1 MTDFAHVTDFAHA
14 DLFWDAL
21 PAIRRDANRTQLE
34 GRLAE
39 QLAAAEA
46 RWPEVSVD
54 RRRFVT
60 HWAAQLARASDVGAA
75 IDQLHLPDLY
85 LAFACAEGD
94 TRALRDFGALLSTVA
109 GAVRSVDGTPSFVDE
124 ILQRLRT
131 RVLVPEDG
139 RSPRILDYAGR
150 GSLENWLRAGALRL
164 ALNARR
170 DARRG
175 PEPLPDASLWE
186 PAAPTADRTFEMLRG
201 RYAAEFS
208 SALRGAFGSLEPGER
223 NVLRMHFIEGL
234 SLNQIA
240 AMYQV
245 NKSTISRRMAKAR
258 ETLLDKTRAH
268 LERALDMPASELES
282 LLGQL
287 GPRLDLSLTSVLNP
301 ST

>member
-1 MTDFAHVTDFAHA
+1 MTAFTHA
-14 DLFWDAL
+14 DVFWEVL
-21 PAIRRDANRTQLE
+21 PAARRSTDRAE
-34 GRLAE
+34 IESRLAG
-39 QLAAAEA
+39 QLADAEA

-54 RRRFVT
+54 RRKFVT
-60 HWAAQLARASDVGAA
+60 HWAAQLGRAGDVCTA
-75 IDQLHLPDLY
+75 IEQLHLSDLY
-85 LAFACAEGD
+85 LAFGCAEGD
-94 TRALRDFGALLSTVA
+94 SCALRSFGTLLSSVA
-109 GAVRSVDGTPSFVDE
+109 GAVRSVDGAPAFVDE

-139 RSPRILDYAGR
+139 RSARILDYAGR

-186 PAAPTADRTFEMLRG
+186 PAAPTAERTLELLRG
-201 RYAAEFS
+201 KYATEFG
-208 SALRGAFGSLEPGER
+208 SALRDAFGSLEAGER
-223 NVLRMHFIEGL
+223 NVLRMHFLEGL

-258 ETLLDKTRAH
+258 ETLLERTRAK
-268 LERALDMPASELES
+268 LERVLGLPPKELDS
-282 LLGQL
+282 LLEQL
-287 GPRLDLSLTSVLNP
+287 GPRLDLSLSSVLNP

>member
-1 MTDFAHVTDFAHA
+1 VTVFAHA
-14 DLFWDAL
+14 EVFWEVL
-21 PAIRRDANRTQLE
+21 PAAGRGVDRTE
-34 GRLAE
+34 IETRLAG
-39 QLAAAEA
+39 QLADAEA

-60 HWAAQLARASDVGAA
+60 HWAEQLGRADDVGAA
-75 IDQLHLPDLY
+75 MEQLHLSDLY

-94 TRALRDFGALLSTVA
+94 THALRYFGTLLSSVA
-109 GAVRSVDGTPSFVDE
+109 GAVRSVDGAPAFVDE

-131 RVLVPEDG
+131 RVLVPDDG
-139 RSPRILDYAGR
+139 RSARILDYAGR

-186 PAAPTADRTFEMLRG
+186 PAAPTAERTLELLRG
-201 RYAAEFS
+201 KYAAEFG
-208 SALRGAFGSLEPGER
+208 SALREAFASLEPGER
-223 NVLRMHFIEGL
+223 NVLRMHFLEGL

-258 ETLLDKTRAH
+258 EILLERTRAQ
-268 LERALDMPASELES
+268 LERALSLPATELDS
-282 LLGQL
+282 LLQQL
-287 GPRLDLSLTSVLNP
+287 GPRLDLSLSSVLNP

>member
-1 MTDFAHVTDFAHA
+1 LTAFTHA
-14 DLFWDAL
+14 DVFWEVL
-21 PAIRRDANRTQLE
+21 PAARRGTDRAELE
-34 GRLAE
+34 ALLAGQLAE
-39 QLAAAEA
+39 AEA

-60 HWAAQLARASDVGAA
+60 HWAAQLGRAGDVGAA
-75 IDQLHLPDLY
+75 LEQLHLSDLY

-94 TRALRDFGALLSTVA
+94 TCALRSFGTLLSSVA
-109 GAVRSVDGTPSFVDE
+109 GAVRSVDGAPSFVDE

-139 RSPRILDYAGR
+139 RSARILDYAGR

-186 PAAPTADRTFEMLRG
+186 PAAPTVERTLELLRG
-201 RYAAEFS
+201 QYAAEFG
-208 SALRGAFGSLEPGER
+208 SALRDAFGSLEPGER
-223 NVLRMHFIEGL
+223 NVLRMHFLEGL

-258 ETLLDKTRAH
+258 ETLLERTRAQ
-268 LERALDMPASELES
+268 LERALALPAKELDS
-282 LLGQL
+282 LLEQL
-287 GPRLDLSLTSVLNP
+287 GPRLDLSLSSVLNP

>member
-1 MTDFAHVTDFAHA
+1 MSSFAHA
-14 DLFWDAL
+14 DVFWEVC
-21 PAIRRDANRTQLE
+21 PAVRRSPDRAELE
-34 GRLAE
+34 TRLAG
-39 QLAAAEA
+39 QLADAEA

-60 HWAAQLARASDVGAA
+60 HWAAQLGRADDVGAA
-75 IDQLHLPDLY
+75 IDQLHLSDLY

-94 TRALRDFGALLSTVA
+94 THALRSFGTLLSSVA
-109 GAVRSVDGTPSFVDE
+109 GAVRSVDAAPAFVDE

-139 RSPRILDYAGR
+139 RSARILDYAGR

-170 DARRG
+170 
-175 PEPLPDASLWE
+175 
-186 PAAPTADRTFEMLRG
+186 AAPTAERTLELLRG
-201 RYAAEFS
+201 KYAAEFG
-208 SALRGAFGSLEPGER
+208 SALREAFASLEPGER
-223 NVLRMHFIEGL
+223 NVLRMHFLEGL

-245 NKSTISRRMAKAR
+245 NKSTISRRMARAR
-258 ETLLDKTRAH
+258 EILLERTRAQ
-268 LERALDMPASELES
+268 LERALSLPATELDS
-282 LLGQL
+282 LLQQL
-287 GPRLDLSLTSVLNP
+287 GPRLDLSLSSVLNP

>member
-1 MTDFAHVTDFAHA
+1 VTVFAHA
-14 DLFWDAL
+14 EVFWEVL
-21 PAIRRDANRTQLE
+21 PAAGRGVDRTE
-34 GRLAE
+34 IETRLAG
-39 QLAAAEA
+39 QLADAEA

-60 HWAAQLARASDVGAA
+60 HWAEQLGRADDVGAA
-75 IDQLHLPDLY
+75 MEQLHLSDLY

-94 TRALRDFGALLSTVA
+94 THALRYFGTLLSSVA
-109 GAVRSVDGTPSFVDE
+109 GAVRSVDGAPAFVDE

-131 RVLVPEDG
+131 RVLVPDDG
-139 RSPRILDYAGR
+139 RSARILDYAGR

-186 PAAPTADRTFEMLRG
+186 PAAPTAERTLELLRG
-201 RYAAEFS
+201 KYAAEFG
-208 SALRGAFGSLEPGER
+208 SALREAFASLEPGER
-223 NVLRMHFIEGL
+223 NVLRMHFLEGL

-245 NKSTISRRMAKAR
+245 NKSTISRRMARAR
-258 ETLLDKTRAH
+258 EILLERTRAQ
-268 LERALDMPASELES
+268 LERALSLPATELDS
-282 LLGQL
+282 LLQQL
-287 GPRLDLSLTSVLNP
+287 GPRLDLSLSSVLNP

>member
-1 MTDFAHVTDFAHA
+1 VTDFSHA
-14 DLFWDAL
+14 DVFWEAL
-21 PAIRRDANRTQLE
+21 PGARRAPDRDQLE
-34 GRLAE
+34 VRLAE
-39 QLAAAEA
+39 QLADAEEH
-46 RWPEVSVD
+46 WPGVSVD

-60 HWAAQLARASDVGAA
+60 HWAAQLARAENVGTA
-75 IDQLHLPDLY
+75 IEQIHLSDLY

-94 TRALRDFGALLSTVA
+94 PAALRAFGTLLSSVA
-109 GAVRSVDGTPSFVDE
+109 GAVRSVDGAPSFVDE

-131 RVLVPEDG
+131 RVLVPEEG
-139 RSPRILDYAGR
+139 RTARILDYAGR

-175 PEPLPDASLWE
+175 PEPLPEASLWE
-186 PAAPTADRTFEMLRG
+186 PAAPTAERTLELLRG
-201 RYAAEFS
+201 KYAAEFGR
-208 SALRGAFGSLEPGER
+208 ALRDAFGSLEPGER
-223 NVLRMHFIEGL
+223 NVLRMHFLEGM

-258 ETLLDKTRAH
+258 EML
-268 LERALDMPASELES
+268 LERTRSQLERVLDMPAPELDS
-282 LLGQL
+282 LLQQL

>member
-1 MTDFAHVTDFAHA
+1 MTAFTHA
-14 DLFWDAL
+14 DVFWEVL
-21 PAIRRDANRTQLE
+21 PAARRSTDRAE
-34 GRLAE
+34 IESRLAG
-39 QLAAAEA
+39 QLADAEA

-54 RRRFVT
+54 RRKFVT
-60 HWAAQLARASDVGAA
+60 HWAAQLGRAGDVCTA
-75 IDQLHLPDLY
+75 IEQLHLSDLY
-85 LAFACAEGD
+85 LAFGCSEGD
-94 TRALRDFGALLSTVA
+94 SCALRSFGTLLSSVA

-139 RSPRILDYAGR
+139 RSARILDYAGR

-186 PAAPTADRTFEMLRG
+186 PAAPTAERTLELLRG
-201 RYAAEFS
+201 KYATEFG
-208 SALRGAFGSLEPGER
+208 SALRDAFGSLEAGER
-223 NVLRMHFIEGL
+223 NVLRMHFLEGL

-258 ETLLDKTRAH
+258 ETLLERTRAK
-268 LERALDMPASELES
+268 LERVLDLPPKELDS
-282 LLGQL
+282 LLEQL
-287 GPRLDLSLTSVLNP
+287 GPRLDLSLSSVLNP

>member
-1 MTDFAHVTDFAHA
+1 MTVFAHA
-14 DLFWDAL
+14 EVFWEVL
-21 PAIRRDANRTQLE
+21 PAAGRGVDRTE
-34 GRLAE
+34 IETRLAG
-39 QLAAAEA
+39 QLADAEA

-60 HWAAQLARASDVGAA
+60 HWAEQLGRADDVGAA
-75 IDQLHLPDLY
+75 MEQLHLSDLY

-94 TRALRDFGALLSTVA
+94 THALRYFGTLLSSVA
-109 GAVRSVDGTPSFVDE
+109 GAVRSVDGAPAFVDE

-131 RVLVPEDG
+131 RVLVPDDG
-139 RSPRILDYAGR
+139 RSARILDYAGR

-186 PAAPTADRTFEMLRG
+186 PAAPTAERTLELLRG
-201 RYAAEFS
+201 KYAAEFG
-208 SALRGAFGSLEPGER
+208 SALREAFASLEPGER
-223 NVLRMHFIEGL
+223 NVLRMHFLEGL

-245 NKSTISRRMAKAR
+245 NKSTISRRMARAR
-258 ETLLDKTRAH
+258 EILLERTRAQ
-268 LERALDMPASELES
+268 LERALSLPATELDS
-282 LLGQL
+282 LLQQL
-287 GPRLDLSLTSVLNP
+287 GPRLDLSLSSVLNP

>member
-1 MTDFAHVTDFAHA
+1 MTAVLTAFAHA

-21 PAIRRDANRTQLE
+21 PAARRAANRAELE
-34 GRLAE
+34 SHLAAQLAE
-39 QLAAAEA
+39 AEA
-46 RWPEVSVD
+46 RWPDVAVD

-60 HWAAQLARASDVGAA
+60 HWAAQLARASDVGSA

-85 LAFACAEGD
+85 LAFACAEGNAS
-94 TRALRDFGALLSTVA
+94 ALRAFGTLLSGVA
-109 GAVRSVDGTPSFVDE
+109 GAVRSVDGAPSFVDE

-186 PAAPTADRTFEMLRG
+186 PAAPTAERTLELLRG
-201 RYAAEFS
+201 KYAAEFGA
-208 SALRGAFGSLEPGER
+208 ALREAFGSLEQGER
-223 NVLRMHFIEGL
+223 NVLRMHFLEGL

-258 ETLLDKTRAH
+258 ETLLERTRAR
-268 LERALDMPASELES
+268 LQRVLDMPPSELDS

-287 GPRLDLSLTSVLNP
+287 GPRLDLSLGSVLNP

>member
-1 MTDFAHVTDFAHA
+1 
-14 DLFWDAL
+14 
-21 PAIRRDANRTQLE
+21 
-34 GRLAE
+34 
-39 QLAAAEA
+39 
-46 RWPEVSVD
+46 
-54 RRRFVT
+54 VT
-60 HWAAQLARASDVGAA
+60 HWAEQLGRADDVGAA
-75 IDQLHLPDLY
+75 MEQLHLSDLY

-94 TRALRDFGALLSTVA
+94 THALRSFGTLLSTVA
-109 GAVRSVDGTPSFVDE
+109 GAVRSVDGAPAFVDE

-139 RSPRILDYAGR
+139 RSARILDYAGR

-186 PAAPTADRTFEMLRG
+186 PAAPTAERTLELLRG
-201 RYAAEFS
+201 KYAAEFG
-208 SALRGAFGSLEPGER
+208 SALREAFASLEPGER
-223 NVLRMHFIEGL
+223 NVLRMHFLEGL

-245 NKSTISRRMAKAR
+245 NKSTISRRMARAR
-258 ETLLDKTRAH
+258 EILLERTRAQ
-268 LERALDMPASELES
+268 LERALSLPATELDS
-282 LLGQL
+282 LLQQL
-287 GPRLDLSLTSVLNP
+287 GPRLDLSLSSVLNP

>member
-1 MTDFAHVTDFAHA
+1 MTVFAHA
-14 DLFWDAL
+14 EVFWEVL
-21 PAIRRDANRTQLE
+21 PAAGRGVDRTE
-34 GRLAE
+34 IETRLAG
-39 QLAAAEA
+39 QLADAEA

-60 HWAAQLARASDVGAA
+60 HWAEQLGRADDVGAA
-75 IDQLHLPDLY
+75 MEQLHLSDLY

-94 TRALRDFGALLSTVA
+94 THALRSFGTLLSSVA
-109 GAVRSVDGTPSFVDE
+109 GAVRSVDGAPAFVDE

-139 RSPRILDYAGR
+139 RSARILDYAGR

-186 PAAPTADRTFEMLRG
+186 PAAPTAERTLELLRG
-201 RYAAEFS
+201 KYAAEFG
-208 SALRGAFGSLEPGER
+208 SALREAFASLEPGER
-223 NVLRMHFIEGL
+223 NVLRMHFLEGL

-258 ETLLDKTRAH
+258 EILLERTRAQ
-268 LERALDMPASELES
+268 LERALSLPATELDS
-282 LLGQL
+282 LLQQL
-287 GPRLDLSLTSVLNP
+287 GPRLDLSLSSVLNP

>member
-1 MTDFAHVTDFAHA
+1 LTAFAHA
-14 DLFWDAL
+14 DVFWEKF
-21 PAIRRDANRTQLE
+21 PASRRGTDRAE
-34 GRLAE
+34 IEARLAD
-39 QLAAAEA
+39 QLAEAEA
-46 RWPEVSVD
+46 RWPEVAVD
-54 RRRFVT
+54 PRRFVT
-60 HWAAQLARASDVGAA
+60 HWAAQLGRAGDVGA
-75 IDQLHLPDLY
+75 IEQLHLSDLY

-94 TRALRDFGALLSTVA
+94 VCALRCFGTLLSTVA
-109 GAVRSVDGTPSFVDE
+109 GAVRSVDGAPSFVDE

-139 RSPRILDYAGR
+139 RSARILDYAGR

-175 PEPLPDASLWE
+175 PEPLPEASLWE
-186 PAAPTADRTFEMLRG
+186 PAAPTAERTLELLKG
-201 RYAAEFS
+201 KYATEFG
-208 SALRGAFGSLEPGER
+208 SALRDAFGSLEAGER
-223 NVLRMHFIEGL
+223 NVLRMHFLEGL

-258 ETLLDKTRAH
+258 ETLLARTRAQ
-268 LERALDMPASELES
+268 LERALALPPQELDS
-282 LLGQL
+282 LLEQL
-287 GPRLDLSLTSVLNP
+287 GPRLDLSLSSVLNP

>member
-1 MTDFAHVTDFAHA
+1 MTAFSHA
-14 DLFWDAL
+14 DVFWDVVPGAHR
-21 PAIRRDANRTQLE
+21 AADRDQLE
-34 GRLAE
+34 VRLAG
-39 QLAAAEA
+39 QLASAEE
-46 RWPEVSVD
+46 RWPDVSVD
-54 RRRFVT
+54 RKRFVA
-60 HWAAQLARASDVGAA
+60 HWATQLARAGDVGTA
-75 IDQLHLPDLY
+75 IDQLHLSDLY

-94 TRALRDFGALLSTVA
+94 AGALRSFGTMLLSVA
-109 GAVRSVDGTPSFVDE
+109 GAVRSVDASPSFVDE

-139 RSPRILDYAGR
+139 RQPRILDYAGR

-175 PEPLPDASLWE
+175 PEPLPNASLWE
-186 PAAPTADRTFEMLRG
+186 PAAPTVERTLELLRG
-201 RYAAEFS
+201 KYAAEFGR
-208 SALRGAFGSLEPGER
+208 ALREAFGTLEASER
-223 NVLRMHFIEGL
+223 NVLRMHFLEGM

-258 ETLLDKTRAH
+258 ETLLERTRGQ
-268 LERALDMPASELES
+268 LERVLDMPAPELDS
-282 LLGQL
+282 LLQQL
-287 GPRLDLSLTSVLNP
+287 GPKLDLSLTSVLNP

>member
-1 MTDFAHVTDFAHA
+1 MSSFAHA
-14 DLFWDAL
+14 DVFWEVC
-21 PAIRRDANRTQLE
+21 PAVRRSPDRAELE
-34 GRLAE
+34 TRLAG
-39 QLAAAEA
+39 QLADAEA

-60 HWAAQLARASDVGAA
+60 HWAAQLGRADDVGAA
-75 IDQLHLPDLY
+75 IDQLHLSDLY

-94 TRALRDFGALLSTVA
+94 TNALRSFGRLLSSVA
-109 GAVRSVDGTPSFVDE
+109 GAVRSVDAAPAFVDE

-139 RSPRILDYAGR
+139 RSARILDYAGR

-186 PAAPTADRTFEMLRG
+186 PAAPTAERTLELLRG
-201 RYAAEFS
+201 KYAAEFG
-208 SALRGAFGSLEPGER
+208 SALREAFASLEPGER
-223 NVLRMHFIEGL
+223 NVLRMHFLEGL

-245 NKSTISRRMAKAR
+245 NKSTISRRMARAR
-258 ETLLDKTRAH
+258 EILLERTRAQ
-268 LERALDMPASELES
+268 LERALSLPATELDS
-282 LLGQL
+282 LLEQL
-287 GPRLDLSLTSVLNP
+287 GPRLDVSLSSVLNP